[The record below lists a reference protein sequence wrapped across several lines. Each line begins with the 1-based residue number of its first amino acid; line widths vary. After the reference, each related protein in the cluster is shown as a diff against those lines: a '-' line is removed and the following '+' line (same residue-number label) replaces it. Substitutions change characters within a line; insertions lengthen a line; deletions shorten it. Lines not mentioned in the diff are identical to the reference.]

1 MAKKQ
6 PAKVGDTVEMLK
18 PYLERALRDEDFRND
33 LKDAM
38 QAARELYGPL
48 AKSGGVKSSAK
59 TIATDRKTQEQLLRA
74 MDDIAS
80 AAGTLQGK
88 EKKKSHKGRKALLL
102 AGRAAQLHVY
112 AVFLVALLDDGPQAA

>member
-80 AAGTLQGK
+80 AAGTLPADGTPA
-88 EKKKSHKGRKALLL
+88 ALGD
-102 AGRAAQLHVY
+102 ARDRRNGN
-112 AVFLVALLDDGPQAA
+112 LLDVGAASGILV